1 MLSAGFGRSG
11 CIGPARLRGGWCRG
25 ILAPG
30 VAQGRA
36 LGLVLVLAAACGSPA
51 RAVGNTDLVLGLQS
65 QKVQRGQAQSD
76 GDAVASA
83 DLRWRA
89 DGPWRAHA
97 GLSTLDRQRR
107 RGGVEAQLG
116 AGIGRDG
123 EGDWDWQLAA
133 THYRVLGAGPARR
146 PAYEEWSASL
156 DWAGRWQLLLTMVPA
171 YPGPLPG
178 GGRGRGRLWQ
188 QELGWHQRLGP
199 SWALDLGL
207 GRVRYG
213 GLAIADAGYGS
224 LSLSWTHGPLSLSAT
239 RIHSDSPTSDVGPRA
254 LLALAWRL

>member
-1 MLSAGFGRSG
+1 VLSAGFGRSG
-11 CIGPARLRGGWCRG
+11 CIGPARLCGGRRRG

-30 VAQGRA
+30 RA
-36 LGLVLVLAAACGSPA
+36 LALALTLAAVFGNPA
-51 RAVGNTDLVLGLQS
+51 RAAGTTDVVLGLQS
-65 QKVQRGQAQSD
+65 QKVLRGQGQSD

-97 GLSTLDRQRR
+97 GLSTLDHQRR
-107 RGGVEAQLG
+107 RGSVEAQLG
-116 AGIGRDG
+116 AGIGREG
-123 EGDWDWQLAA
+123 EGDWDWLLAA
-133 THYRVLGAGPARR
+133 THYRVLGEGPARR
-146 PAYEEWSASL
+146 PAYEELSASL
-156 DWAGRWQLLLTMVPA
+156 DWAGRWQLLLTMAPA

-199 SWALDLGL
+199 NWALDVGL

-213 GLAIADAGYGS
+213 GLAIPDAGYGS
-224 LSLSWTHGPLSLSAT
+224 LSLSWTRGPLSLSAT
-239 RIHSDSPTSDVGPRA
+239 RIHSDSPFSDVGPRA